1 MRKGL
6 KWLTIVT
13 ITAIILF
20 LFMAKWF
27 ANLYLDWLWFGSLGY
42 ASIFKTILLSEIG
55 LRVLVGLSAF
65 LFIFINLLFTRK
77 YVLQAISSR
86 QYFESEDVI
95 NLYQSPVSKYL
106 TPRLLTVT
114 YLAISAVLGLFIST
128 AITGDWVIIQKF
140 INATAFGLSDP
151 IFNQDIGYYV
161 FKLPFYQFI
170 YRLVTW
176 FIIIAAFSI
185 GLVYFISETGRNG
198 LGKLFNSI
206 GARVH
211 FSFLAVLF
219 FLARAWGFR
228 LEQYMLL
235 YSNTGVVFGPGY
247 TDIHARLVAF
257 KALLLISIAVAIII
271 LINLFMRKFR
281 LVLYSIGILLLASI
295 ILGGVY
301 PALIQSLLVKPN
313 ELNRESPYI
322 ANSIKYTRLA
332 YGLDK
337 VATKPFPAGNV
348 LSGQDIENSQ
358 GIINNIRLWDWRP
371 LTQTYGQLQE
381 IRPYYDL
388 KNIDI
393 DRYKI
398 DNQYRQVMLAA
409 RELDQKQLPEQA
421 QTWINMRLKY
431 THGYGIAMNPVNE
444 MTSEGLP
451 NFFIQNIPPAS
462 SINKKVARPEVYF
475 GELTDSYVIVNT
487 KTKEFDYP
495 IGGNENA
502 YSTYRGSYGVKTG
515 GLFRRAI
522 FALAFADY
530 KILLATDLQNSSQFL
545 YYRNIKERVPRK
557 LAPFLSFD
565 SDPYIVLD
573 DAGNLQWMWDA
584 YTTSDMYPYSEPF
597 NNNANYI
604 RNSVKVVINAYTGQV
619 DFYVSDKTDPV
630 IKTYEKIFPGVFK
643 PIEQMPGDLKK
654 HIRYPVDLFN
664 IQAQK
669 YAVYHMT
676 DTEMFYNQEDK
687 WNLPTEKFFDQEE
700 NMEPYYTITRLPDG
714 TNPEYVLIL
723 PFTPKNKTNMIAW
736 MAARSDAPNY
746 GDLLVYEFPKQQ
758 LVYGPMQIEA
768 RIDQDTTISQQLT
781 LWNQRGSSVI
791 RGNLLVI
798 PVKNS
803 LLYVEPIY
811 LQAEQSKMPE
821 LRRVVVAH
829 GDKVVMEPTLD
840 MALNKIFGTPVKT
853 GQESVATEP
862 RTDQTNTIQE
872 LINQA
877 NDLYNQAQDRL
888 KNGDW
893 AGYGEAISKLK
904 EVLGAMSES
913 VKQ

>member
-1 MRKGL
+1 MQKGL
-6 KWLTIVT
+6 RWFTIV
-13 ITAIILF
+13 IIIAIIGF
-20 LFMAKWF
+20 LLMARWF

-42 ASIFKTILLSEIG
+42 QNIFKTILLSEIG
-55 LRVLVGLSAF
+55 LRVLVGLCAF
-65 LFIFINLLFTRK
+65 LFIFINLLFTKK
-77 YVLQAISSR
+77 YVLKAIASR
-86 QYFESEDVI
+86 QYYENEDVI
-95 NLYQSPVSKYL
+95 ILHQSPVNKYL
-106 TPRLLTVT
+106 TPKMLTLTFLLV
-114 YLAISAVLGLFIST
+114 SAVLGLFIST
-128 AITGDWVIIQKF
+128 AVTGDWVIIQKF
-140 INATAFGLSDP
+140 LHSTAFNLNDP
-151 IFNQDIGYYV
+151 IFKKDIGYYV

-170 YRLVTW
+170 YRLITW
-176 FIIIAAFSI
+176 FVVLAALSI
-185 GLVYFISETGRNG
+185 GLVYFIAETGRNG
-198 LGKLFNSI
+198 ITKLFNSI
-206 GARVH
+206 GARIH

-228 LEQYMLL
+228 LEQYLLL

-247 TDIHARLVAF
+247 TDIHARLIAYQ
-257 KALLLISIAVAIII
+257 ALFLISIAVAVII
-271 LINLFMRKFR
+271 LINLFMRKFK
-281 LVLYSIGILLLASI
+281 LVIYSIGVLLLASI

-322 ANSIKYTRLA
+322 ANAIKYTRLA
-332 YGLDK
+332 YGLDQ
-337 VATKPFPAGNV
+337 VTTKPFPAGNV
-348 LSGQDIENSQ
+348 LSGQDIENNQ
-358 GIINNIRLWDWRP
+358 GIISNIRLWDWRP
-371 LTQTYGQLQE
+371 LSQTYGQLQE

-398 DNQYRQVMLAA
+398 NNQYRQVMLGA

-444 MTSEGLP
+444 MTTEGLP
-451 NFFIQNIPPAS
+451 DFFIQNIPPAS
-462 SINKKVARPEVYF
+462 SINQKVNRPEIYF
-475 GELTDSYVIVNT
+475 GELTDNYIVVNT

-502 YSTYRGSYGVKTG
+502 YATYQGNYGVKTG
-515 GLFRRAI
+515 GLFKRAL

-530 KILLATDLQNSSQFL
+530 KILLASDLQHSSQIL
-545 YYRNIKERVPRK
+545 YYRNIKERVPK
-557 LAPFLSFD
+557 LAPFLSYD

-573 DAGNLQWMWDA
+573 DSGNLQWMWDA
-584 YTTSDMYPYSEPF
+584 YTTSNMYPYSEPF
-597 NNNANYI
+597 NNQGNYI

-619 DFYVSDKTDPV
+619 NFYISDDKDPL

-643 PIEQMPGDLKK
+643 PLEQMPDDLKR

-687 WNLPTEKFFDQEE
+687 WNLPTEKVVDQEE
-700 NMEPYYTITRLPDG
+700 AMEPYYTITRLPDG
-714 TNPEYVLIL
+714 TAPEYILIL

-736 MAARSDAPNY
+736 LAARSDTPNY

-798 PVKNS
+798 PIKNS

-811 LQAEQSKMPE
+811 LQAEQSKMSE

-840 MALNKIFGTPVKT
+840 LALNRIFGTALASEQQSIVSAP
-853 GQESVATEP
+853 QTEN
-862 RTDQTNTIQE
+862 QTTTIQE
-872 LINQA
+872 LISQA

-888 KNGDW
+888 KDGDW
-893 AGYGEAISKLK
+893 AGYGDAINKLK
-904 EVLGAMSES
+904 ATLDAMSES
-913 VKQ
+913 ANK